1 MEIIV
6 ATGNAG
12 KIREIKKIFSNQ
24 NINILSMGE
33 VGIDIEIEENG
44 KTFEENALIK
54 AREIN
59 RLTGK
64 TVLADDS
71 GLCVDALGGAPGIFS
86 ARYAGENATD
96 EQRIEKLLAELADEE
111 NRKAKFVSAIA
122 VVLPDEMELTTIG
135 EVHGRIADKAYGDGG
150 FGYDPIFISDEL
162 GKTFGIASDD
172 EKNATSHRGRAL
184 EKMYSLMKK
193 KGLL

>member
-172 EKNATSHRGRAL
+172 EKNAISHRGRAL